1 MLYPWDVIDETPTLP
16 GFPGAAD
23 FAARLAAW
31 MDEHQPDGAWFWID
45 GGAFGEPARS
55 YLGLASEVRYAFPG
69 TEETFVDELHGALTP
84 SPRDSTP
91 EDSTADVFT
100 GGWVVSLGY
109 EFGLARMGVA
119 APTTIAPTATAP
131 TAIALRA
138 PAVIEVDEATGVARL
153 HAEPG
158 ADLAVWQAQYEAIT
172 AYPLPAWHVEHGAS
186 PRFQARSDGG
196 HTDEAVRWRYSDDD
210 YRDLIVECQRLI
222 AEGEAYVL
230 CLTNQATITQASDS
244 IHASAARIAAALRAR
259 SEAPR
264 SGVIS
269 TPRRALVA
277 ASPERFLTVRGR
289 TVTTAPIK
297 GTRPRGKTPD
307 EDRALARELAT
318 SPKERAEN
326 TMIVD
331 LLRNDLSRVCEPASV
346 QVESL
351 CEVESYQHVHQLV
364 SVVTGRL
371 AEGIDIFELLDS
383 AFPGGSMTGAPKR
396 SAIEHLQTLE
406 SGERGLYSGCFGWIR
421 HDGASDLAMTIRSA
435 EVLPDRITV
444 GAGGGITSDSQPDE
458 EVAELHLKA
467 RAVLESV
474 AGTMR

>member
-1 MLYPWDVIDETPTLP
+1 MIDENLKLP
-16 GFPGAAD
+16 GFPGTAD

-31 MDEHQPDGAWFWID
+31 IDEHEPEGAWFWVD
-45 GGAFGEPARS
+45 GGAYGEPSRS
-55 YLGLASEVRYAFPG
+55 YLGFASDVRYAFPG
-69 TEETFVDELHGALTP
+69 TEEKFVDELRKEFTP
-84 SPRDSTP
+84 SPAVST
-91 EDSTADVFT
+91 SDVFT

-109 EFGLARMGVA
+109 EFGLARMGVGSA
-119 APTTIAPTATAP
+119 SADPDGAETPLRAVTPTAV
-131 TAIALRA
+131 ALRA
-138 PAVIEVDEATGVARL
+138 PAVIEVDETTGIACL
-153 HAEPG
+153 HVEPG
-158 ADLAVWQAQYEAIT
+158 VDLAAWHTQYQAISAH
-172 AYPLPAWHVEHGAS
+172 PLPVWHVEREAPAGRENSHGD
-186 PRFQARSDGG
+186 QTV
-196 HTDEAVRWRYSDDD
+196 HWRHSDDE
-210 YRDLIVECQRLI
+210 YRDLIVECRRLI

-230 CLTNQATITQASDS
+230 CLTNQATITHPSAS
-244 IHASAARIAAALRAR
+244 IHASAARIAAALRVR

-269 TPRRALVA
+269 TPRRALIA

-289 TVTTAPIK
+289 TVSTAPIK
-297 GTRPRGKTPD
+297 GTRPRGRTPE
-307 EDRALARELAT
+307 EDRALAIELAS

-371 AEGIDIFELLDS
+371 GEGIDIFALLDS

-396 SAIEHLQTLE
+396 RAVEHLQQLE
-406 SGERGLYSGCFGWIR
+406 AGERGLYSGCFGWIR
-421 HDGASDLAMTIRSA
+421 HDGMSDLAMTIRSA

-467 RAVLESV
+467 RAVIASV
-474 AGTMR
+474 AEAMR